1 MIVEWDQESRV
12 LFKTYI
18 MFFLLNI
25 QVGLSSG
32 EFNNQ
37 VWSSQKKSHMK
48 IEIYNSSAYK

>member
-48 IEIYNSSAYK
+48 IEIYNSSAYQ